1 MIERRK
7 KLKEDKRTMTKIKRI
22 GTKPTKLNVRASE
35 NVRGGASERG
45 SERGWEILTKE
56 QVSNGRSIS
65 SQWFW

>member
-45 SERGWEILTKE
+45 SERAWVGNTHERT
-56 QVSNGRSIS
+56 SFHR
-65 SQWFW
+65 